1 MWSGG
6 DVDLRWHRDANMDST
21 LHRTVL
27 LPQEIFVPAPGGFFR
42 CPKVTFYEKDLVIR
56 ATPANG
62 VNFIPYMKL
71 LGVE

>member
-1 MWSGG
+1 MLVVAAAVPFYSDRVYVPFHI
-6 DVDLRWHRDANMDST
+6 DVVLSSIIFPKEPT
-21 LHRTVL
+21 L
-27 LPQEIFVPAPGGFFR
+27 
-42 CPKVTFYEKDLVIR
+42 R